1 MITRIQALNYR
12 CLRYVDVAL
21 DRFHVLVGA
30 NASGKSTLFDAVS
43 FVGDFVRDGLE
54 KAVSQRAYHIQD
66 LVWARPRDDLRFELA
81 LELEIPNALRTQLPK
96 DRGYHTCRYELAVS
110 GSADRPPSVE
120 SEQCI
125 LVAGSTERSA
135 MTTRDVSSFP
145 DPLSP
150 PKTIVTDHG
159 DRHSHVVVG
168 GFPEQWAYRSERASP
183 AADAWD
189 AVTFANSEQSAIRM
203 VPSSLDGYAVLK
215 HVASV
220 LTNGINSVFLDSGAM
235 QAPSGYVA
243 GNSPLAG
250 RGAKLPWAVRELL
263 KRDKDLFDAWL
274 RHAQIEL
281 DDLVGVRVA
290 KRPEDLTLY
299 LMLKY
304 KSGVEVPSWMVSDGS
319 LRFLGL
325 LLAVY
330 MTDGNQVYLLD
341 EPENGIHPM
350 ALDLVYDAMSSTY
363 GSQLLVA
370 THSPR
375 LLTMASPKD
384 VLCLARNGDGVD
396 VVAGDRHPIVRGW
409 QGPIDMEVLFAKEAS
424 R

>member
-54 KAVSQRAYHIQD
+54 KAVSRRAYHIQD
-66 LVWARPRDDLRFELA
+66 LVWSRPREDLGFELA
-81 LELEIPNALRTQLPK
+81 LEFEVPEALRTQLPEES
-96 DRGYHTCRYELAVS
+96 GYHTCRYELAVS
-110 GSADRPPSVE
+110 GGADHPPIVE
-120 SEQCI
+120 SEKCI
-125 LVAGSTERSA
+125 LVAGPTERSE
-135 MTTRDVSSFP
+135 MSTREVLSFP

-150 PKTIVTDHG
+150 PRTIVTDQG
-159 DRHSHVVVG
+159 GRHSHVVVG
-168 GFPEQWAYRSERASP
+168 RSPEQWAYRSEHASP
-183 AADAWD
+183 TTDAWD
-189 AVTFANSEQSAIRM
+189 VVMVGNSEQSALRIIPR
-203 VPSSLDGYAVLK
+203 SAGYPVLK
-215 HVASV
+215 YVASV
-220 LTNGINSVFLDSGAM
+220 LMTGITSVFLDSGTM
-235 QAPSGYVA
+235 QAPNGYVA
-243 GNSPLAG
+243 GNNPLAE
-250 RGAKLPWAVRELL
+250 RGAKLPWTVRDIL

-274 RHAQIEL
+274 RHVQIEL
-281 DDLVGVRVA
+281 DDLVGVRVV

-304 KSGVEVPSWMVSDGS
+304 KSGVEVPSWMVSDGT
-319 LRFLGL
+319 LRLLGL

-330 MTDGNQVYLLD
+330 MTDGNQVYLFD

-350 ALDLVYDAMSSTY
+350 ALDLVYDAMTSTH
-363 GSQLLVA
+363 GSQILVA

-375 LLTMASPKD
+375 LLTMASPED

-396 VVAGDRHPIVRGW
+396 VVAGDRHPMLQGW
-409 QGPIDMEVLFAKEAS
+409 QGPVDMEVLFAKEALV
-424 R
+424 

>member
-43 FVGDFVRDGLE
+43 FVGDFVRDGIE
-54 KAVSQRAYHIQD
+54 KAVAKRTYNFQD
-66 LVWARPRDDLRFELA
+66 LVWNRPNDDLRFELA
-81 LELEIPNALRTQLPK
+81 LEFSIPEALRKRLPPDK
-96 DRGYHTCRYELAVS
+96 GFHTYRYELAIHED
-110 GSADRPPSVE
+110 ADRPATVE
-120 SEQCI
+120 SERCL
-125 LVAGSTERSA
+125 LVGGPVARSA
-135 MTTRDVSSFP
+135 MSGRQVSSFP
-145 DPLSP
+145 DPPTP
-150 PKTIVTDHG
+150 PKTILADHRDKG
-159 DRHSHVVVG
+159 LQVVMSRSAG
-168 GFPEQWAYRSERASP
+168 RCRYRSEQAVRN
-183 AADAWD
+183 ADAWD
-189 AVTFANSEQSAIRM
+189 VDMLTSAQQSVLHM
-203 VPSSLDGYAVLK
+203 VPNPPAGYAVLK

-220 LTNGINSVFLDSGAM
+220 MAGGISSIFLDSGTM
-235 QAPSGYVA
+235 RTPSVKVPGSNA
-243 GNSPLAG
+243 LDE
-250 RGAKLPWAVRELL
+250 RGAKLPWTVRDIL
-263 KRDKDLFDAWL
+263 KRDKELYDAWL
-274 RHAQIEL
+274 SHAQIEL
-281 DDLVGVRVA
+281 DDLAGMRVV

-350 ALDLVYDAMSSTY
+350 ALDVVYDAMSSTY
-363 GSQLLVA
+363 ASQILVA

-375 LLTMASPKD
+375 LLTMASPEQ
-384 VLCLARNGDGVD
+384 VLCLARNGEGVD
-396 VVAGDRHPIVRGW
+396 VVAGDRHPIVQGW
-409 QGPIDMEVLFAKEAS
+409 QGPVDMEVLFAKKAVL
-424 R
+424 